1 MGKLLISVNMCV
13 YRPHPVYFREA
24 VQSVLNQTFEDF
36 ELIIV
41 EDPSEVDGR
50 EIISD
55 LLSDSRIRYIHND
68 QRTGLIAQRN
78 QALKESRCDWVAIL
92 DADDVARP
100 ERLQKQWEFLHVNPS
115 IRVLGSWIE
124 IIDQNG
130 QLVGLRRYPEC
141 HDAIMRTMRRYNA
154 IAQPAAVIHRPSVD
168 RIGGYSGQIYVE
180 DYELWC
186 RMLRN
191 GARFAN
197 IPQALTRYRIH
208 SSGGSK
214 TTHLRHVLRET
225 IRIKKEYFGT
235 EMDLGDRLRIFLEF
249 CLLFLPPRWVYRLF
263 AVVTFTRSKRPDRYE
278 RRRIH

>member
-1 MGKLLISVNMCV
+1 MPPSPQISVNMCV

-24 VQSVLNQTFEDF
+24 VQSILNQTFEDF

-78 QALKESRCDWVAIL
+78 QALKESRCEWVAIL

-100 ERLQKQWEFLHVNPS
+100 ERLQKQWEFLHANPS
-115 IRVLGSWIE
+115 ISVLGSWIE

-154 IAQPAAVIHRPSVD
+154 IAQPAVVLCKQAVDSV
-168 RIGGYSGQIYVE
+168 GGYADEYPVAE
-180 DYELWC
+180 DYELWS
-186 RMLRN
+186 RLIASGYRV
-191 GARFAN
+191 AN
-197 IPQALTRYRIH
+197 LQLPLLKYRIH
-208 SSGGSK
+208 AAASK
-214 TTHLRHVLRET
+214 TERLRELLRMT
-225 IRIKKEYFGT
+225 IKVKRHYYMRNFNSV
-235 EMDLGDRLRIFLEF
+235 DWLRYLAEH
-249 CLLFLPPRWVYRLF
+249 CMLYLPPILVYKLF
-263 AVVTFTRSKRPDRYE
+263 FMLTFRKPVTHQSA
-278 RRRIH
+278 